1 MRVNQ
6 ITIRSLEIFAKVADV
21 GSMTAA
27 SEALYI
33 AQPTVS
39 QAISELESHYGTKL
53 FDRLA
58 KKLYITESGKKLLDY
73 ARHIIA
79 LQREMEL
86 AMTDPE
92 KSGILKVG
100 ASVTIGTE
108 LLPRLVKSYQENH
121 RELRI
126 HGVIRNTS
134 DIESLILSNEI
145 DFALV
150 EGAVNS
156 KSIVTEPFT
165 DDELA
170 LVCGKSHPL
179 YGLESVQLEELLRH
193 DFVVREH
200 GSGTRE
206 LFESTMLSKNAV
218 WNMSWECSGSDGI
231 KAAAACG
238 IGIGVLSNR
247 LIEKELSNG
256 ELSVLN
262 VPGLELKRKFSIIY
276 HKNKYITDRMK
287 EFFGMVKR
295 KGSISSIT

>member
-1 MRVNQ
+1 
-6 ITIRSLEIFAKVADV
+6 
-21 GSMTAA
+21 MTAA
-27 SEALYI
+27 SEDLYI

-58 KKLYITESGKKLLDY
+58 KKLYITESGKMLLDY

-79 LQREMEL
+79 LQGEMEL

-92 KSGILKVG
+92 KSGMLKVG

-108 LLPRLVKSYQENH
+108 LLPRLVKSFQENH
-121 RELRI
+121 KELRI
-126 HGVIRNTS
+126 HGVIKNTS
-134 DIESLILSNEI
+134 DIESLIQSNEI

-150 EGAVNS
+150 ESAVNS
-156 KSIVTEPFT
+156 KSIVSESFM
-165 DDELA
+165 DDELV
-170 LVCGKSHPL
+170 LVCGRNHPL
-179 YGLESVQLEELLRH
+179 YGSESVQLEELLRH
-193 DFVVREH
+193 DFVVREY

-247 LIEKELSNG
+247 LIKKELGNG
-256 ELSVLN
+256 ELSILN

-276 HKNKYITDRMK
+276 HKNKYITNRMK
-287 EFFGMVKR
+287 EFFRMVNR
-295 KGSISSIT
+295 KGSTA

>member
-156 KSIVTEPFT
+156 KSIVSEPFT

-170 LVCGKSHPL
+170 LVCGKNHPL

-218 WNMSWECSGSDGI
+218 WNMIWECSGSDGI

-256 ELSVLN
+256 DLSILN

-287 EFFGMVKR
+287 EFFRIVKR
-295 KGSISSIT
+295 KDSIT